1 MVGGAGQVAGATGD
15 QGYHPP
21 DPLLQPGSARLP
33 WWEALRIFALTGA
46 VALVAV
52 VATACVPPGGASSP
66 YHYVLPIAPGPTVG
80 YGGVGSHHDYPAAD
94 IFASSGCG
102 TPLVAPIDSRVLELR
117 TVDLYDAAADN
128 PAYRGGRY
136 VSLLGRDGVRYYLAH
151 LDSVAAGLAVGQD
164 VRAGQVV
171 GLMGRSGDASA
182 CHLHFGVSTPCPGKE
197 WAVRRGRRVAAAL
210 PRQLAQG
217 RHGLARGRGRRRGRR
232 PTRAPARPPWA
243 TPTPPTPDPPPRH
256 ASASSRPWHL
266 ARDRRTDE
274 TQPRQILRTGPLGQ
288 VWRGIV
294 APTRPSRARP
304 GGPTARGRFRWGG
317 GR

>member
-1 MVGGAGQVAGATGD
+1 VG
-15 QGYHPP
+15 
-21 DPLLQPGSARLP
+21 R
-33 WWEALRIFALTGA
+33 LRIFALTGA
-46 VALVAV
+46 VALVGI
-52 VATACVPPGGASSP
+52 VATACVPPGGTSSP

-182 CHLHFGVSTPCPGKE
+182 CHLHFGLSPVCQRTGD
-197 WAVRRGRRVAAAL
+197 WWTRRGVIFPWPYLDAWKAGTSKSPLAAVAAWQTKNGCPKKPL
-210 PRQLAQG
+210 V
-217 RHGLARGRGRRRGRR
+217 
-232 PTRAPARPPWA
+232 
-243 TPTPPTPDPPPRH
+243 DP
-256 ASASSRPWHL
+256 
-266 ARDRRTDE
+266 
-274 TQPRQILRTGPLGQ
+274 
-288 VWRGIV
+288 
-294 APTRPSRARP
+294 
-304 GGPTARGRFRWGG
+304 
-317 GR
+317 